1 MDKFT
6 FKKESKDRETT
17 LTITVS
23 PERFMETKNKVYN
36 KLSQDVSI
44 QGFRPGKAP
53 KALIEA
59 HISENVYN
67 QTINTLVP
75 EITSEIFVKE
85 KINPLTQVSYEIVKM
100 SDADGLEY
108 KAKYVEYPT
117 FKLGD
122 FKKIKV
128 KKVEKVLTD
137 EELEKQMVNLIEY
150 YRKNQQPLKQEP
162 AKSAESKEGGEK
174 KAEPEAKKEENKEP
188 IKVTDELIKSL
199 NIGYDNVVALKAQI
213 KKELDSINQKDTD
226 AKWINEV
233 LDEAVKLSKIE
244 VPKALLSDSV
254 SAREKDYLKKL
265 EELNLKLDEFL
276 KVQNTTMEKLKS
288 EWETE
293 AKKRLA
299 SELLL
304 LEIIKQNN
312 ITVTAEQ
319 IDKEMATVT
328 DPKTKENLSTDE
340 GRKYL
345 VTMML
350 QERAIDWL
358 KKSIA

>member
-6 FKKESKDRETT
+6 FKKESKDSEVTM
-17 LTITVS
+17 TIKVS
-23 PERFMETKNKVYN
+23 PEYFMEAKNKVFN
-36 KLSQDVSI
+36 KLATTVEI

-59 HISENVYN
+59 HISEKVFNE
-67 QTINTLVP
+67 TINTLVP
-75 EITSEIFVKE
+75 DVTSDIFVQE

-108 KAKYVEYPT
+108 KAKFVEYPT

-122 FKKIKV
+122 FKKIKI

-137 EELEKQMVNLIEY
+137 EELDKQMQNLIEY
-150 YRKNQQPLKQEP
+150 YNKNKEPLKQEP
-162 AKSAESKEGGEK
+162 AED
-174 KAEPEAKKEENKEP
+174 KKEEKKEP

-199 NIGYDNVVALKAQI
+199 NIGFETVAALKEQI
-213 KKELDSINQKDTD
+213 KKEIETINQKDSE
-226 AKWINEV
+226 AKWLDDVV
-233 LDEAVKLSKIE
+233 LEAVKLSKIE
-244 VPKALLSDSV
+244 VPKALLTDSIT
-254 SAREKDYLKKL
+254 AREKEYLKKL
-265 EELNLKLDEFL
+265 EELNLKLEEFL
-276 KVQNTTMEKLKS
+276 KVQNTTIEKLRE
-288 EWETE
+288 EWKTE
-293 AKKRLA
+293 AEKRLS

-312 ITVTAEQ
+312 ITITAEE
-319 IDKEMATVT
+319 IDKEMAGVS

-350 QERAIDWL
+350 QERAVGWL
-358 KKSIA
+358 KKSIE

>member
-6 FKKESKDRETT
+6 FKKESKDSETT

-150 YRKNQQPLKQEP
+150 YRKNKEPLKQET
-162 AKSAESKEGGEK
+162 AEPKEGEV
-174 KAEPEAKKEENKEP
+174 KKEENKEP

-199 NIGYDNVVALKAQI
+199 NIGFDNVAALKAQI

-340 GRKYL
+340 GKKYL

>member
-1 MDKFT
+1 M
-6 FKKESKDRETT
+6 KKKS
-17 LTITVS
+17 
-23 PERFMETKNKVYN
+23 N
-36 KLSQDVSI
+36 
-44 QGFRPGKAP
+44 
-53 KALIEA
+53 
-59 HISENVYN
+59 
-67 QTINTLVP
+67 
-75 EITSEIFVKE
+75 EI
-85 KINPLTQVSYEIVKM
+85 
-100 SDADGLEY
+100 LEY

-150 YRKNQQPLKQEP
+150 YRKNQQSLKQEP
-162 AKSAESKEGGEK
+162 AGDSKSAETKGKEAEK
-174 KAEPEAKKEENKEP
+174 TNEPKNPEPEANKEP

-199 NIGYDNVVALKAQI
+199 NIGFDNVAALKAQI

-233 LDEAVKLSKIE
+233 LEEAIKLSKIE

-254 SAREKDYLKKL
+254 NAREKDYLKKL
-265 EELNLKLDEFL
+265 EELNLKLEEFL
-276 KVQNTTMEKLKS
+276 KVQNTTMEKLKAD
-288 EWETE
+288 WETE

-312 ITVTAEQ
+312 ITITAEQ

-340 GRKYL
+340 GKKYL